1 MLFWPWETH
10 DTIQLILLGIVRI
23 SALLAFGLSWM
34 WPISHDND
42 WVGWAQQFCTMHRC
56 VEDTKNTCVQALG
69 TVYGIVWSAPNAKN
83 DTDILE
89 RWRYDDI
96 EIGVILIC
104 TCVNV
109 LIAKRFEC
117 AHAFCLL
124 FNIQVFLLALDTGTL
139 ENTVLR
145 CPNHHI
151 GMWNRFRGIPFSIF
165 SSFCCLCRIVFTLA
179 LVCPFWSQWS
189 LPSNKNGAQR
199 GCWWL
204 AV

>member
-1 MLFWPWETH
+1 
-10 DTIQLILLGIVRI
+10 
-23 SALLAFGLSWM
+23 
-34 WPISHDND
+34 
-42 WVGWAQQFCTMHRC
+42 MHRC

-117 AHAFCLL
+117 AHACCLL

-179 LVCPFWSQWS
+179 LVCPILISVKLAKQQKWCTARMLMTSS
-189 LPSNKNGAQR
+189 VGNLLPIFASCLFIKTFGISHSPILNSGQR
-199 GCWWL
+199 IQSKHNSS
-204 AV
+204 